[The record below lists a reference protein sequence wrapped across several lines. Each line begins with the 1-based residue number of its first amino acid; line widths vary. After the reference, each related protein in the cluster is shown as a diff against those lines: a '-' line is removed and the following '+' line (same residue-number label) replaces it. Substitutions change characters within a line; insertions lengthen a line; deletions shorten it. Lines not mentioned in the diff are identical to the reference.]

1 MTAKEFL
8 YKNKEYLKIKQT
20 IDISFVDNI
29 DISKLDYLKQKDKII
44 HKDILEKIDK
54 LQKQQI
60 SKLYKI

>member
-29 DISKLDYLKQKDKII
+29 DIDISKLDYLKQRDKII

-54 LQKQQI
+54 LQKEQI
-60 SKLYKI
+60 SKL